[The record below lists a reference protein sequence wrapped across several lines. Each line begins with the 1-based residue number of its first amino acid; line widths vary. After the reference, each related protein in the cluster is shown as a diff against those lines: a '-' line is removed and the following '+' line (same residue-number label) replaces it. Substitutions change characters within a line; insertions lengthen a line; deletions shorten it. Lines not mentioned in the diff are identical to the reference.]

1 MVCAFVLL
9 PAKVVNLTYFAT
21 VTHTQ
26 MDIRAGLGEGKN
38 KTILPCLPGVCMYV
52 CINMFKLHFF
62 SVRVEGSLSLEFTD
76 LRIKKANPSV
86 AG

>member
-26 MDIRAGLGEGKN
+26 MDIRAGLGEGKKQN
-38 KTILPCLPGVCMYV
+38 DSTMPARCMYV
-52 CINMFKLHFF
+52 CINMFKLRFF
-62 SVRVEGSLSLEFTD
+62 SVRVEGSCL
-76 LRIKKANPSV
+76 
-86 AG
+86 